1 MDVICGGPP
10 CQGITGLNR
19 FRNANAPLEDPK
31 NQQTVVF
38 MDIVEFLKPRF
49 VILENVVDILKFS
62 NGFLGRYAISRIV
75 QMHYQVSILAL

>member
-19 FRNANAPLEDPK
+19 FRNENAPLEDPK

-38 MDIVEFLKPRF
+38 GHCG
-49 VILENVVDILKFS
+49 ILEAPICIIRKC
-62 NGFLGRYAISRIV
+62 G
-75 QMHYQVSILAL
+75 